1 MNKICTKCKL
11 SLTLDK
17 FSKDKHNLDKL
28 CYQCKSCRNSTKQ
41 PNPNYKI
48 QSKIYYQNNKD
59 KILKPISKEKKL
71 YLKEYREKN
80 KEKLRAKRNDWEK
93 NKLKNDPNYKLKK
106 TIQRSILFNIKRNSG
121 KKEGSF
127 IKHLPYSLVELKAHL
142 EALFLP
148 WMSWSNHG
156 PYNAKT
162 FKEDDETTYTWNI
175 DHIVPHSEFKYTN
188 MNDEEFKKCWSLENL
203 RPLQSKQNIIDG
215 VTRSRHK
222 T

>member
-17 FSKDKHNLDKL
+17 FSKDKYNSDNLS
-28 CYQCKSCRNSTKQ
+28 YQCKSCRNLTKKQ
-41 PNPNYKI
+41 NPNNKI
-48 QSKIYYQNNKD
+48 QSKIYYQNNKN
-59 KILKPISKEKKL
+59 KILKPISEEKKL
-71 YLKEYREKN
+71 YLKQYREKN
-80 KEKLRAKRNDWEK
+80 KEKLREKRNIWEK
-93 NKLKNDPNYKLKK
+93 NKLKNDPIFKLKK
-106 TIQRSILFNIKRNSG
+106 TIQRSILLNLKRNSS

-127 IKHLPYSLVELKAHL
+127 IKYLPYSLVELKAHL
-142 EALFLP
+142 ESLFLP

-156 PYNAKT
+156 PYNVKT

-175 DHIVPHSEFKYTN
+175 DHIIPHSEFKYTN

-222 T
+222 K